1 MVDAADNELER
12 LRASRRSEI
21 QQQLEA
27 QADAQAEA
35 EIEAQTQNSKLS
47 ALDDAMRSILTPDA
61 RSRLATLSL
70 VDAETTTQVKTYLS
84 QLANTGRISIPVED
98 DQLKRILAGL
108 KSDQRETTIRR
119 M

>member
-1 MVDAADNELER
+1 MVDAADTELER
-12 LRASRRSEI
+12 LRAARRSEI
-21 QQQLEA
+21 QQQLEV

-35 EIEAQTQNSKLS
+35 EIDAQTQNTKID
-47 ALDDAMRSILTPDA
+47 ALDDAMRNILTPDA

-70 VDAETTTQVKTYLS
+70 VDAETTTQVKTYLA
-84 QLANTGRISIPVED
+84 QLANTERITIPVED

-108 KSDQRETTIRR
+108 KSEQRETTIRR

>member
-1 MVDAADNELER
+1 MVDTADTELEN
-12 LRASRRSEI
+12 LRAARRSEI

-35 EIEAQTQNSKLS
+35 EINAQNHNSKMD
-47 ALDDAMRSILTPDA
+47 ALDDAMRTILTPDA

-70 VDAETTTQVKTYLS
+70 VDSETTTQVKTYLA
-84 QLANTGRISIPVED
+84 QLANTGKITIPVED
-98 DQLKRILAGL
+98 AQLKRILAGL
-108 KSDQRETTIRR
+108 KSEQRETTIRR

>member
-1 MVDAADNELER
+1 MVDAADTELER
-12 LRASRRSEI
+12 LRAARRSEI
-21 QQQLEA
+21 QQQLEV

-35 EIEAQTQNSKLS
+35 EIDAQTQNSKID

-70 VDAETTTQVKTYLS
+70 VDAETTTQVKTYLT
-84 QLANTGRISIPVED
+84 QLANTERITIPVED

-108 KSDQRETTIRR
+108 KSEQRETTIRR